1 MVNNTILKL
10 FIKIVLIIIYIIFR
24 IILYKYAKTK
34 PSKVETEYNEN
45 GFIIKMYSP
54 NKLLYYINS
63 ILFPIIIVIFSLC
76 IFDIIYLLTDFRLN
90 IFEKI
95 ISIVM
100 IFYITFVFYLKILV
114 KGSISKKIIF
124 FGIMIICI
132 GIFLVVIR
140 LKNIG

>member
-90 IFEKI
+90 RFEKI

-114 KGSISKKIIF
+114 KGSINKKIIF
-124 FGIMIICI
+124 WGIMIICI